1 MHLVA
6 IESRNSV
13 IVRVF
18 TTYTICTDWI
28 LVPLVT
34 ITTMC
39 NAEYQSKYN
48 LQLLLY
54 KFHGRIDNWKC
65 VYVIFDLFIVFFGH
79 FLGKY
84 NL

>member
-6 IESRNSV
+6 IESRNYV

-18 TTYTICTDWI
+18 PTDTICTDWI

-39 NAEYQSKYN
+39 NAEYQSKYDHAIAVQVSRSYII
-48 LQLLLY
+48 LEML
-54 KFHGRIDNWKC
+54 
-65 VYVIFDLFIVFFGH
+65 VF
-79 FLGKY
+79 Y
-84 NL
+84 T